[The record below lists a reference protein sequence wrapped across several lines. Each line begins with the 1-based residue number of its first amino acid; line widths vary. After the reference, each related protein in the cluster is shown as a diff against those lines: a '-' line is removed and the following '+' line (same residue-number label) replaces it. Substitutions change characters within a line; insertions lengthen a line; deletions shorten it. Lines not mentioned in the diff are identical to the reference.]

1 MKENSQSIA
10 TTRKISANMLLYM
23 AAVILFWVGL
33 YIYAP
38 TLPVYIEEKT
48 GSLSVVGVILSMY
61 GLWQVIF
68 RLPVGIASDWIGKRK
83 PFIIAGL
90 LLTSLGAWVLGTSNT
105 TTGMLVGRSI
115 TGIAAATW
123 VPLLVIFSQ
132 FFPADEAV
140 KATTL
145 LTLIS
150 SISRMVSTGVTG
162 FFNDLG
168 GYILPFYIAAG
179 VSLLAAVLVLPAGE
193 KTTLSQKRTVG
204 DIMRLISRTDVL
216 GPGLLNMFLQYCSYA
231 TTFGFLPILAKNLGA
246 GDVLLSALMSLYLGF
261 LTLGNLAA
269 TILLKRIGINRLVIL
284 AFVLTSGAILA
295 AALAKSFVPV
305 IAAQLISGFAMGTGT
320 PILMGMSIQKVQPSD
335 RATAMGLHQGVYA
348 IGMFAGPWLSGIM
361 ADVMGIQPM
370 FAITAGLCLA
380 FGLIGLKFLNR

>member
-1 MKENSQSIA
+1 MKENSHPTA
-10 TTRKISANMLLYM
+10 TTSKISANMLLYM

-33 YIYAP
+33 YVYAP

-90 LLTSLGAWVLGTSNT
+90 LLTGLGAWVLGTSNT
-105 TTGMLVGRSI
+105 TSGMLVGRSI

-179 VSLLAAVLVLPAGE
+179 VSLLAAVLVLPASE
-193 KTTLSQKRTVG
+193 KPAGRQKRSLK
-204 DIMRLISRTDVL
+204 DITRLISRTDVL

-261 LTLGNLAA
+261 LTFGNLAA

-305 IAAQLISGFAMGTGT
+305 ITAQLIAGFAMGTGT
-320 PILMGMSIQKVQPSD
+320 PILMGMSIQKVDPTE

-361 ADVMGIQPM
+361 ADAMGIQPM
-370 FAITAGLCLA
+370 FAVTAGLCLA

>member
-1 MKENSQSIA
+1 
-10 TTRKISANMLLYM
+10 MLLYM

-33 YIYAP
+33 YVYAP

-90 LLTSLGAWVLGTSNT
+90 LLTGLGAWVLGTSNT
-105 TTGMLVGRSI
+105 TSGMLVGRSI

-132 FFPADEAV
+132 FFPANEAV
-140 KATTL
+140 RATTL
-145 LTLIS
+145 LTLVS

-179 VSLLAAVLVLPAGE
+179 VSLLAAVLVLPASE
-193 KTTLSQKRTVG
+193 KPAGRQKRSLK
-204 DIMRLISRTDVL
+204 DITRLISRTDVL

-261 LTLGNLAA
+261 LTFGNLAA

-305 IAAQLISGFAMGTGT
+305 IAAQLIAGFAMGTGT
-320 PILMGMSIQKVQPSD
+320 PILMGMSIQKVDPTD

-361 ADVMGIQPM
+361 ADAMGIQPM
-370 FAITAGLCLA
+370 FAVTAGLCLA